1 MSVTIRLLLDHNVP
15 DSVGEVFRRRGHTV
29 QHVRDILPV
38 DSPDALIAT
47 VSEEDRSVLVSCDRD
62 FRLIAPRIP
71 RGMRA
76 RFRRLSRISLECGEP
91 QAAKRVEAAMSL
103 IEAEY
108 EIAQASSD
116 ARMIIVI
123 QNAGIKTVR

>member
-1 MSVTIRLLLDHNVP
+1 
-15 DSVGEVFRRRGHTV
+15 
-29 QHVRDILPV
+29 
-38 DSPDALIAT
+38 
-47 VSEEDRSVLVSCDRD
+47 
-62 FRLIAPRIP
+62 
-71 RGMRA
+71 
-76 RFRRLSRISLECGEP
+76 
-91 QAAKRVEAAMSL
+91 MSL